1 MKIRRKISVIYTVIT
16 TVVLLCFS
24 LFIYFFSAYYVKSDF
39 FGRLEEKAYFIADK
53 YFEEDEMSHK
63 LYEETMEKNS
73 KTLPEANI
81 VILNTKYRKLIR
93 DSLKKGVPENAA
105 NRLIA
110 GHNTRFSIKE
120 KQGVGL
126 YYPDNQGTFIIVVT
140 AIDKIGIRKQQ
151 YLLRSLAGIF
161 LVSIFFIYFIGQ
173 FYARQVLSPISHI
186 LKEVKRIRA
195 TNLKRRLIESEG
207 TDELSELIRMLNQ
220 MLDRLEH
227 SFDMQKNFIS
237 NASHE
242 LKNPLT
248 AIMGEAEISLSKPR
262 SVDQYII
269 SLEKINDEAERL
281 DIITRNL
288 LNLAQAD
295 FEITEQN
302 REEIQLD
309 ELLYEIGEYFSKS
322 KYLNRLVFHI
332 ADLQGTS
339 RSFLVYGIRY
349 LLQTSLTNVLE
360 NALKFSKDQPVDV
373 SLKEENRMIILTVT
387 DQGIG
392 IPENEL
398 KDLFQP
404 FFRAT
409 NAYSYKGSGI
419 GLSLASKIIQLHG
432 GIIDIHSTP
441 GKGTAVE
448 IQFSSESKKT
458 VHRNNAYF

>member
-1 MKIRRKISVIYTVIT
+1 MKIRRKISVIYSVIT

-24 LFIYFFSAYYVKSDF
+24 LFIYFFSAYYVRNDF
-39 FGRLEEKAYFIADK
+39 YGRLEEKAYFIADK

-81 VILNTKYRKLIR
+81 VILDTKYRKLVN
-93 DSLKKGVPENAA
+93 DSLKKVAPEEVA

-110 GHNTRFSIKE
+110 GHNTKFSIKE

-126 YYPDNQGTFIIVVT
+126 FYPDNQGTFIIVVT
-140 AIDKIGIRKQQ
+140 AIDRVGIRRQQ
-151 YLLRSLAGIF
+151 NLLKGLGGIF
-161 LVSIFFIYFIGQ
+161 MVSIFFIYFIGQ

-186 LKEVKRIRA
+186 LKEVKKIRA
-195 TNLKRRLIESEG
+195 TNLKRRLTESEG

-227 SFDMQKNFIS
+227 SFDMQENFIS

-248 AIMGEAEISLSKPR
+248 AIMGEAEISLSKTR
-262 SVDQYII
+262 SIDQYII
-269 SLEKINDEAERL
+269 SLQKINDEAERL

-302 REEIQLD
+302 REEIRID
-309 ELLYEIGEYFSKS
+309 ELLYEIDEYFGKS
-322 KYLNRLVFHI
+322 KYLNRIVFHI
-332 ADLQGTS
+332 ADLQETS
-339 RSFLVYGIRY
+339 KSFTVHGILY
-349 LLQTSLTNVLE
+349 LLQIALTNVLE
-360 NALKFSKDQPVDV
+360 NALKFSMDQPVDI
-373 SLKEENRMIILTVT
+373 SLKEENRTIILTVS
-387 DQGIG
+387 DKGIG
-392 IPENEL
+392 IPENER
-398 KDLFQP
+398 KNLFQP

-409 NAYSYKGSGI
+409 NAYTYKGSGI
-419 GLSLASKIIQLHG
+419 GLALAYKIIRLHG
-432 GIIDIHSTP
+432 GTIDIHSAP
-441 GKGTAVE
+441 ELGTSVE
-448 IQFSSESKKT
+448 IQFLSNSKKT
-458 VHRNNAYF
+458 

>member
-1 MKIRRKISVIYTVIT
+1 MKIRRKISVIYSVIT
-16 TVVLLCFS
+16 TIVLLCFS
-24 LFIYFFSAYYVKSDF
+24 FFIYFFSGYYVRNDF
-39 FGRLEEKAYFIADK
+39 YGRLEEKAYFIADK

-81 VILNTKYRKLIR
+81 VILDTKYRKLVS
-93 DSLKKGVPENAA
+93 DSLKKVVPEEVA

-110 GHNTRFSIKE
+110 GHNTKFSIKE

-126 YYPDNQGTFIIVVT
+126 FYPDNQGTFIIVVT
-140 AIDKIGIRKQQ
+140 AIDRVGIRRQQ
-151 YLLRSLAGIF
+151 NLLKSLGGI
-161 LVSIFFIYFIGQ
+161 LIVSIFFIYFIGQ
-173 FYARQVLSPISHI
+173 LYARQVLSPISNI

-195 TNLKRRLIESEG
+195 TNLKRRLLESEG

-248 AIMGEAEISLSKPR
+248 AIMGEAEISLSKTR
-262 SVDQYII
+262 SVDQYIN
-269 SLEKINDEAERL
+269 SLLKINDEAERL

-309 ELLYEIGEYFSKS
+309 ELLYEIGEYFGKS
-322 KYLNRLVFHI
+322 KYLNRIVFHI
-332 ADLQGTS
+332 SDLQGTS
-339 RSFLVYGIRY
+339 KSFTVYGIHN
-349 LLQTSLTNVLE
+349 LLQTALTNVLE
-360 NALKFSKDQPVDV
+360 NALKFSMDEPVDV
-373 SLKEENRMIILTVT
+373 SLKEKNRTIILTVS
-387 DQGIG
+387 DKGIG
-392 IPENEL
+392 IPENER

-409 NAYSYKGSGI
+409 NAYTYKGSGI
-419 GLSLASKIIQLHG
+419 GLALAHKIIRLHG
-432 GIIDIHSTP
+432 GTIDIHSSP
-441 GKGTAVE
+441 GTGTIVE
-448 IQFSSESKKT
+448 IQISSLLNKSGI
-458 VHRNNAYF
+458 

>member
-1 MKIRRKISVIYTVIT
+1 
-16 TVVLLCFS
+16 VLLCFS
-24 LFIYFFSAYYVKSDF
+24 FFIYFFSGYYVRNDF
-39 FGRLEEKAYFIADK
+39 YGRLEEKAYFIADK

-81 VILNTKYRKLIR
+81 VILDTKYRKLVS
-93 DSLKKGVPENAA
+93 DSLKKVVPEEVA

-110 GHNTRFSIKE
+110 GHNTKFSIKE

-126 YYPDNQGTFIIVVT
+126 FYPDNQGTFIIVVT
-140 AIDKIGIRKQQ
+140 AIDRVGIRRQQ
-151 YLLRSLAGIF
+151 NLLKSLGGI
-161 LVSIFFIYFIGQ
+161 LIVSIFFIYFIGQ
-173 FYARQVLSPISHI
+173 LYARQVLSPISNI

-195 TNLKRRLIESEG
+195 TNLKRRLLESEG

-248 AIMGEAEISLSKPR
+248 AIMGEAEISLSKTR
-262 SVDQYII
+262 SVDQYIN
-269 SLEKINDEAERL
+269 SLLKINDEAERL

-309 ELLYEIGEYFSKS
+309 ELLYEIGEYFGKS
-322 KYLNRLVFHI
+322 KYLNRIVFHI
-332 ADLQGTS
+332 SDLQGTS
-339 RSFLVYGIRY
+339 KSFTVYGIHN
-349 LLQTSLTNVLE
+349 LLQTALTNVLE
-360 NALKFSKDQPVDV
+360 NALKFSMDEPVDV
-373 SLKEENRMIILTVT
+373 SLKEKNRTIILTVS
-387 DQGIG
+387 DKGIG
-392 IPENEL
+392 IPENER

-409 NAYSYKGSGI
+409 NAYTYKGSGI
-419 GLSLASKIIQLHG
+419 GLALAHKIIRLHG
-432 GIIDIHSTP
+432 GTIDIHSSP
-441 GKGTAVE
+441 GTGTIVE
-448 IQFSSESKKT
+448 IQISSLLNKSGI
-458 VHRNNAYF
+458 